1 MEIARRGNQDGK
13 LAEDP
18 RKDRFPFTSIV
29 VAKVIDA
36 WRRNL
41 PRRSKDIPV
50 RWLSS
55 ILTEEKSA
63 AAWLCRRRC
72 APVHHVPAKTV
83 IVHARLSVRESL
95 RERDWVLLREM
106 MQRYGFPPPRDRV
119 LLKANDA
126 IRVLSSGFRVPA
138 PARPSTN
145 RHSDSQENVKK
156 RGTLLGQIST
166 FTLYWSDDKFEE
178 STIESWQRRS
188 ITCLELGQRHVER
201 EREILCNAIIAPG
214 LPVLITGRKHA
225 APVGARTASS
235 KAMDQGNRPGRGQ
248 LSREMFDLIYGV
260 T

>member
-1 MEIARRGNQDGK
+1 
-13 LAEDP
+13 
-18 RKDRFPFTSIV
+18 
-29 VAKVIDA
+29 
-36 WRRNL
+36 
-41 PRRSKDIPV
+41 
-50 RWLSS
+50 
-55 ILTEEKSA
+55 
-63 AAWLCRRRC
+63 
-72 APVHHVPAKTV
+72 
-83 IVHARLSVRESL
+83 
-95 RERDWVLLREM
+95 M

-145 RHSDSQENVKK
+145 RHTDSQENVKK
-156 RGTLLGQIST
+156 HLEHFLDRSLHLLSIDQ
-166 FTLYWSDDKFEE
+166 
-178 STIESWQRRS
+178 TINLKNRILTEKVDHLPRTRAETRR
-188 ITCLELGQRHVER
+188 ER